1 MHYPGTMTTMTTQAR
16 TIGGSGLTT
25 RHEGELVRRAR
36 KGNVPAL
43 HELVQ
48 AHRPMV
54 EHVVRQRPHGSCSQQ
69 DLRQQGALGLL
80 RAIETFEP
88 ERGLRF
94 WTYARWW
101 VRASIRSF
109 VWQNRR
115 IVPLSSNRAHR
126 RLATNIHRVE
136 SELGADA
143 TTVKIAEALGVSEED
158 VTRVQAALRQGDV
171 SLDGPQV
178 PASYYQDER
187 TDPEHEADAEHK
199 HARRRELVAR
209 ALASLDERERSIVE
223 RRFLTDDPV
232 TLAALGRRMGIS
244 RERVRQLSERAL
256 RKMRTVM
263 ERQEPELH
271 QLMA

>member
-1 MHYPGTMTTMTTQAR
+1 MSTQAQP
-16 TIGGSGLTT
+16 TGGSGLTT
-25 RHEGELVRRAR
+25 QHEGELVRRAR
-36 KGNVPAL
+36 KGNRRAL

-48 AHRPMV
+48 AHQPMV
-54 EHVVRQRPHGSCSQQ
+54 DYMVRQRPHASCSQQ

-126 RLATNIHRVE
+126 RLATNIHKVE
-136 SELGADA
+136 SDLGSDA
-143 TTVKIAEALGVSEED
+143 TPVKIAEALGVSEQD
-158 VTRVQAALRQGDV
+158 VARVQTALRQGDV

-178 PASYYQDER
+178 PATYHQDER
-187 TDPEHEADAEHK
+187 NNPEADADAERK
-199 HARRRELVAR
+199 DARRRELVSH
-209 ALASLDERERSIVE
+209 ALEQLDPRERDIVK
-223 RRFLTDDPV
+223 RRFLTNDPE
-232 TLAALGRRMGIS
+232 TLAGIGRRMGIS

-256 RKMRTVM
+256 RKMRALM
-263 ERQEPELH
+263 KDQEPELE
-271 QLMA
+271 QLAAA